1 MDFEVLGEL
10 IGFQGMNLDVL
21 PEILPPEDQ
30 SVYLVNG
37 NNILIKN
44 GKIEKLRGTDYLNS
58 ISTQQGIDG
67 YRNITGLA
75 IYRKYSTGAK
85 YLMAAA
91 PRNLYYLKTDSEW
104 YNLGTITNGGN
115 DSVFSFA
122 NIENIFV
129 FTQSD
134 STFIWY
140 WDGGAT
146 IAKLFTPP
154 LDDNLRARFLLQYKT
169 HLVLLRTIES
179 TVEYYQRVWISD
191 PGDID
196 SFPDEYKLDIDAKG
210 VIRGGLL
217 MENEIIVYLDD
228 SIHRIIYGEDPTPG
242 FYSEIIAD
250 SVGLW
255 AARTLTGN
263 KDVHFFL
270 DKEGLMRFI
279 RGDVPRSVSDRKFNK
294 LILDQIDP
302 AYYYRAAARFYP
314 HLGHL
319 FLTYPKSGSTYN
331 DVQLIYD
338 VRSEELIS
346 KKALTIEN
354 YSSYGEFEKDLSNF
368 TPDERKI
375 YGLSVVPIIGNTDG
389 YIKEQ
394 KIVGYQDGVSN
405 YESNAVAAPT
415 FWKEKSRN
423 KRVLQA
429 DFLIEKM
436 TDDNITFVLDLA
448 NEMNENYQFSYT
460 VPGTGNTGTRRYE
473 CRDID
478 CFGKEFTV
486 KIKDSNNA
494 QGWKLHGIIFRG
506 YYAGQK

>member
-1 MDFEVLGEL
+1 MDFQVLGEL
-10 IGFQGMNLDVL
+10 VGFAGLNLDLL
-21 PEILPPEDQ
+21 PEKLPPEDQ
-30 SVYLVNG
+30 SLYLVNG

-44 GKIEKLRGTDYLNS
+44 GKVEKLLGTDYLNS

-91 PRNLYYLKTDSEW
+91 PRNLYYLKTDNQW
-104 YNLGTITNGGN
+104 FNLGTLTNGGN

-122 NIENIFV
+122 NIEDKFIC
-129 FTQSD
+129 TQSD
-134 STFIWY
+134 STYVWY
-140 WDGGAT
+140 WDVTTFG
-146 IAKLFTPP
+146 KLFSSPQ
-154 LDDNLRARFLLQYKT
+154 DENLRARFLLQYKT
-169 HLVLLRTIES
+169 HLVLLRLIES
-179 TVEYYQRVWISD
+179 ATEFYQRVWISD

-196 SFPDEYKLDIDAKG
+196 YFPDDYKLDIDAKG
-210 VIRGGLL
+210 LIRGGLL

-228 SIHRIIYGEDPTPG
+228 SIHRIIYSESPTPG
-242 FYSEIIAD
+242 FYSELIAD

-279 RGDVPRSVSDRKFNK
+279 RGDIPRSVSDRKFNT

-302 AYYYRAAARFYP
+302 VYYSRAAARFYP

-319 FLTYPKSGSTYN
+319 YLTYPKSGSSYN
-331 DVQLIYD
+331 DVQIIYD
-338 VRSEELIS
+338 VKSEELIS
-346 KKALTIEN
+346 KKSLTVEN
-354 YSSYGEFEKDLSNF
+354 YSSYGEFEKDLS
-368 TPDERKI
+368 TLSPDERKS
-375 YGLSVVPIIGNTDG
+375 YGLCVVPIIGNKDG

-394 KIVGYQDGVSN
+394 KIIGYQDGVSN
-405 YESNAVAAPT
+405 YESSATAAPT
-415 FWKEKSRN
+415 FWKDKSRN
-423 KRVLQA
+423 KRILQA
-429 DFLIEKM
+429 DFLIEKL
-436 TDDNITFVLDLA
+436 TNDSIGFVLDLA

-460 VPGTGNTGTRRYE
+460 VTGTGNAGIRRYE
-473 CRDID
+473 CKEID

-486 KIKDSNNA
+486 KVKDSNNP

-506 YYAGQK
+506 YYTGQK